1 MNHCSRKVL
10 TGQHTVTLSYLILEP
25 VSQEPMEGFT
35 GQRPNEHNIQQE
47 GDRERTGD
55 NCSAHYLPFAQ
66 SQITLQH
73 GSHQKA
79 GQQQSSKL
87 KQQLTLDKLARR

>member
-47 GDRERTGD
+47 GDREEQGTTALLTTCLLHSLRLLFNTG
-55 NCSAHYLPFAQ
+55 H
-66 SQITLQH
+66 IR
-73 GSHQKA
+73 
-79 GQQQSSKL
+79 
-87 KQQLTLDKLARR
+87 KLANSNHPN